1 MKHLDLFL
9 VLAASGACLAA
20 CSAGSAVGGGGGPD
34 GTGAANS
41 SGGSGSTKGAGGSGS
56 GPAAGGTSGK
66 GGSAPGSGGT
76 GNTGNT
82 SGTSGTS
89 GSTGGS
95 MVGQVLDCPNGAQLG
110 SPAFRLMTRTEFD
123 NTINDI
129 FPSVK
134 GMWTD
139 SLPAN
144 ITVASGFDNDAGA
157 VVGNQMASNLLDTA
171 LSIAT
176 AVTGSGLQNIL
187 SCAANKDHAC
197 AKTYLDQTGARLFR
211 RALTD
216 AEETRYLTLFDTGL
230 AASDFPT
237 ALKWVTVGLIQS
249 PNSIYRSEIGTVQ
262 ADGTRKLTS
271 AELATELAY
280 TFSGTTP
287 TADLLAQFQSNPNTD
302 PVATATSLLQTAN
315 GQEVMQHF
323 FEEYLTYTGT
333 AAITRTLTDPPPQTN
348 LDFPIVAADMLQET
362 RDFVSN
368 VVLTGGSISDLLT
381 SNKTY
386 PSANLAKYYGFPAPG
401 SDGSVTRPAGEGV
414 GILVQGSFLST
425 HANSGY
431 SSPTQRGLFPY
442 YRLMCQPKLTVPNGV
457 PAITDNDTQAAKTT
471 RELYETTHLA
481 GNTSCKSC
489 HSFFDPIGFGFENFD
504 QGGRYRTQ
512 QKDSQGS
519 EQQIDPSGQVIDPN
533 GNVIF
538 TFKTQ
543 EELAQKLAA
552 QLESSE
558 CFSAYMATYAFGSTD
573 PCLGP
578 SSAEGLNKGSTSIV
592 KAFAALASEKNF
604 TQRNGQ

>member
-1 MKHLDLFL
+1 
-9 VLAASGACLAA
+9 VSGAGVAA
-20 CSAGSAVGGGGGPD
+20 CSAGSPVGGGSGGAN
-34 GTGAANS
+34 GTGAAKS
-41 SGGSGSTKGAGGSGS
+41 TGGSGSTMGTGGSGS

-66 GGSAPGSGGT
+66 GGTTGSGGS

-95 MVGQVLDCPNGAQLG
+95 MVGQVLDCPSGGQLG

-157 VVGNQMASNLLDTA
+157 LVGNQMASNLLDTA

-187 SCAANKDHAC
+187 SCASTTKDHAC
-197 AKTYLDQTGARLFR
+197 AKTYVDQIGARLFR
-211 RALTD
+211 RSLTST
-216 AEETRYLTLFDTGL
+216 EETRYLTFFDTGL

-262 ADGTRKLTS
+262 ADGTRKLTPT
-271 AELATELAY
+271 ELATELAY

-287 TADLLAQFQSNPNTD
+287 TADLLAQFAGTSNPD
-302 PVATATSLLQTAN
+302 PSTVAASLLQTAN
-315 GQEVMQHF
+315 GQEVIQHF

-333 AAITRTLTDPPPQTN
+333 AAVTRTLTDNPSPGFA
-348 LDFPIVAADMLQET
+348 DVAADMLQET
-362 RDFVSN
+362 RSFVSN
-368 VVLTGGSISDLLT
+368 VVLTGGGSIADLLT

-386 PSANLAKYYGFPAPG
+386 PSANLAKYYGFPTPG
-401 SDGSVTRPAGEGV
+401 SDGSVTRPSGQGI
-414 GILVQGSFLST
+414 GILAQGSFLST
-425 HANSGY
+425 HANTGY

-442 YRLMCQPKLTVPNGV
+442 YRLMCQPKLTPPNNVP
-457 PAITDNDTQAAKTT
+457 PITDSDTQAATTT
-471 RELYETTHLA
+471 RQLYETTHLA
-481 GNTSCKSC
+481 GNNTCKSC
-489 HSFFDPIGFGFENFD
+489 HAFFDPIGFGFENFD
-504 QGGRYRTQ
+504 QGGRYRTTQ
-512 QKDSQGS
+512 NGQT
-519 EQQIDPSGQVIDPN
+519 IDPSGQALDPN
-533 GNVIF
+533 GNVLF
-538 TFKTQ
+538 TFTDQ
-543 EELAQKLAA
+543 ADLAQKLAT

-558 CFSAYMATYAFGSTD
+558 CFAAYMATYAFGSTD
-573 PCLGP
+573 ACLGP
-578 SSAEGLNKGSTSIV
+578 SSAQGLNDGSTSIV